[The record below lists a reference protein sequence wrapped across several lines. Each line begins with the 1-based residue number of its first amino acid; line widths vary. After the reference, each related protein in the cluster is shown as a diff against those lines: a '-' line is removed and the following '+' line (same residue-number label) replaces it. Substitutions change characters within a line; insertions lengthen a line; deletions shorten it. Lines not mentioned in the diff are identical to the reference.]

1 MDSTTLTP
9 EPTYPSARGL
19 RRWGMLSSKEQC
31 AVDPTR
37 AMAEAKT
44 SRERSDV
51 ASIIKTIA
59 DAKRPAPVPTF
70 APRVRRLLCPNPRE
84 CGDPG
89 CDGRCGYEVWR

>member
-1 MDSTTLTP
+1 MDITTLTP

-31 AVDPTR
+31 AVDPAR
-37 AMAEAKT
+37 ALAEAKT

-51 ASIIKTIA
+51 AAIIKAIA
-59 DAKRPAPVPTF
+59 DAKRPAPVSF
-70 APRVRRLLCPNPRE
+70 ARRSLCPNPRD

-89 CDGRCGYEVWR
+89 CDGRCGY